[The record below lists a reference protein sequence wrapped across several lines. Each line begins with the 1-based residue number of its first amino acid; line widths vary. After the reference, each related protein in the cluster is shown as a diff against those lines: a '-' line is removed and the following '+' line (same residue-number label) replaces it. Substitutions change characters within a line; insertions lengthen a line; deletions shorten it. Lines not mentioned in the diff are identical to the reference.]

1 LFSLGAGKL
10 PALDTK
16 NLHIMKLH
24 LPIALLAVFASSVAY
39 ATMRPEIIVNVAENK
54 TVEVEADY
62 ITQKQSQYVNENGD
76 YRVIGTFTKD
86 GQGTLTISASY
97 KLSQTLNVREGEVR
111 IGNGKEG
118 ERVEILAQPYLA
130 DSPMI
135 SIGGNNASL
144 VLDNASY
151 RYNVHDAGGRTSY
164 VSGVA
169 IGNLDGTG
177 SLTLKGGSELYT
189 SQSYFAYA
197 RGTYAHVQG
206 SYASVLQKSGDDAIS
221 GQSDVNTD
229 QNVTYTFGTQD
240 VKDDGY
246 SGDALYNGGTRTNR
260 SQLNILDG
268 SKVQAGMTFYFADID
283 IKVDGAGSV
292 FEDGVRVID
301 AYSGWLGDDDGSGA
315 TDVVTNVTISDGGRW
330 TSRHDLIAGCAT
342 TATTNIT
349 VTGKGST
356 FESLRTTQLGYEG
369 AGSTTNLTIEEGAD
383 ADITDMS
390 VAHASGTEMATVKI
404 SDATS
409 SMTVG
414 KLTVNQGGKVEN
426 SGTIS
431 LVDKEKIL
439 TRRDDSSMGVTG
451 TEAAVVEQVECGI
464 SISGGEL
471 VNSGTITSTDTG
483 SLLEIIGGGSV
494 DNSGAVEIATVV
506 DGGALTLNGG
516 SMAAV
521 TLESGDIYVNG
532 SSKTGAL
539 TLTGGTITFKL
550 DAQVMTLADD
560 ATAAGM
566 LTVDSLEVSGTKIVV
581 NLSEEAFNDLE
592 GETFNLFNV
601 TNEGGG
607 ADLANADIV
616 FTNGT
621 QSKVGTITAIGG
633 SVTVKDTKLVPEP
646 TTATLSLLALAALA
660 ARRRRR

>member
-1 LFSLGAGKL
+1 
-10 PALDTK
+10 
-16 NLHIMKLH
+16 MKLH

-62 ITQKQSQYVNENGD
+62 ITQKQSQYVNEDSD

-197 RGTYAHVQG
+197 RGSYAHVQG

-292 FEDGVRVID
+292 FEDGVRAID
-301 AYSGWLGDDDGSGA
+301 RYSGWLGDDDGSGA
-315 TDVVTNVTISDGGRW
+315 TDVVTNVTISGGGTW
-330 TSRHDLIAGCAT
+330 TSRHDLTTGCAT
-342 TATTNIT
+342 KAVTNVT
-349 VTGKGST
+349 VTGEGST
-356 FESLRTTQLGYEG
+356 FNSLRTTYLGDDG
-369 AGSTTNLTIEEGAD
+369 AGSTTNLTIVEGAV
-383 ADITDMS
+383 ANITDMI
-390 VAHASGTEMATVKI
+390 VAQASGTEKATVKI
-404 SDATS
+404 ADKGS
-409 SMTVG
+409 SMNVG
-414 KLTVNQGGKVEN
+414 KLTVNQGGKVDN
-426 SGTIS
+426 SGTITLS
-431 LVDKEKIL
+431 DKEKVL
-439 TRRDDSSMGVTG
+439 TWRDDSSMGLPPGNYKTD
-451 TEAAVVEQVECGI
+451 VEQVECGI
-464 SISGGEL
+464 SVSGGEL
-471 VNSGTITSTDTG
+471 VNSGIITSTDAG
-483 SLLEIIGGGSV
+483 SMLEIIGGGSV
-494 DNSGAVEIATVV
+494 VNSGEIGLTTQV

-521 TLESGDIYVNG
+521 KLIDGDIYVNG
-532 SSKTGAL
+532 ATTTGAL
-539 TLTGGTITFKL
+539 TLTGGTITFNL
-550 DAQVMTLADD
+550 DAQV
-560 ATAAGM
+560 ATYARNATPATM
-566 LTVDSLEVSGTKIVV
+566 LTVDSLDVTGTKIVV
-581 NLSEEAFNDLE
+581 NLSDEAFNKLD
-592 GETFNLFNV
+592 GSTFNLFDV
-601 TNEGGG
+601 EGEEG
-607 ADLANADIV
+607 ADLSGADIV

-621 QSKVGTITAIGG
+621 QSKVGTVTANEDG
-633 SVTVKDTKLVPEP
+633 SFTVKDTKLVPEP

-660 ARRRRR
+660 ARRRRK